1 MIHDVILSEFLNSG
15 ISQAVF
21 DLNVRLISDVEFDP
35 ITKEITATP
44 IDDVLGYRYTRF
56 GHNAKD
62 NLTAALFTQETG
74 EAWQLKIFGETTD
87 GKRTGKYM
95 APTGIGDAPYF
106 PSIPQETINAIA
118 AKYNL
123 NPPEN
128 GSFWE
133 WFKENKEIPLIVTEG
148 GKKALSA
155 VSQGNIAL
163 SLFGCNCGVTD
174 LTVKP
179 ELFPYIEG
187 RRVLIA
193 FDRDEKSD
201 TRHKVFKATKRL
213 ASAIAY
219 HAQGSPFV
227 MTWDGKQGK
236 GLDDLIAND
245 PQLFHAAIAT
255 AKSLDEWKLGRLTD
269 LTGLISQTV
278 DQKYLD
284 VTIPTD
290 AQLIC
295 L

>member
-1 MIHDVILSEFLNSG
+1 MINDVILQEFLNSG
-15 ISQAVF
+15 ISKAVF

-35 ITKEITATP
+35 ITKEVTATP

-95 APTGIGDAPYF
+95 SPTGIGDAPYF

-123 NPPEN
+123 KAPDPWVP
-128 GSFWE
+128 FRV
-133 WFKENKEIPLIVTEG
+133 WFLHHKEIPLIIAEG

-179 ELFPYIEG
+179 ELFPYVEG

-227 MTWDGKQGK
+227 MTWEGKQGK
-236 GLDDLIAND
+236 GLD
-245 PQLFHAAIAT
+245 
-255 AKSLDEWKLGRLTD
+255 G
-269 LTGLISQTV
+269 V
-278 DQKYLD
+278 M
-284 VTIPTD
+284 PT
-290 AQLIC
+290 
-295 L
+295 